1 MYGPASAPGMRTRHV
16 SIFKYLF
23 RKKGVP
29 HNPADIWQ
37 PGLRWANVDEHVET
51 CVCVSVCLYIHASNQ
66 ILSASRPR
74 VARGTRARLSIL
86 YINPCTPNRKATDRL
101 CFEENPEVF
110 LKQRRSSVYM
120 TMTLELLHN
129 NVPYLGAMQ

>member
-37 PGLRWANVDEHVET
+37 PGL
-51 CVCVSVCLYIHASNQ
+51 
-66 ILSASRPR
+66 
-74 VARGTRARLSIL
+74 G
-86 YINPCTPNRKATDRL
+86 
-101 CFEENPEVF
+101 
-110 LKQRRSSVYM
+110 
-120 TMTLELLHN
+120 
-129 NVPYLGAMQ
+129 